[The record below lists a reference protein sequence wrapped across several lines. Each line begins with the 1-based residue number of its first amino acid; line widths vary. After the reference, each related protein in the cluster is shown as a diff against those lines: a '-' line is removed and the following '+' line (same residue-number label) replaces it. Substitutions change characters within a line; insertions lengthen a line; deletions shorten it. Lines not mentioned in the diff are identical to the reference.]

1 MTQPLYW
8 TMLTE
13 AGRAKVANAIGT
25 GLKINIIKFA
35 VGDGDILPDAN
46 DLVNPRFTG
55 LINSSQAVTDNA
67 SRVEMIGIVPSTE
80 GGFYVKE
87 AAFYTEDNVAFAIV
101 KYPATYKPNIDD
113 NASAELGIKA
123 IIDVTQAD
131 VVNLKI
137 DPSMV
142 YATQNWVTNELTKIT
157 GMLTL
162 DGGNFTDSYPNAMP
176 VDGGGI

>member
-8 TMLTE
+8 TMLTA

-87 AAFYTEDNVAFAIV
+87 AAFYTEDNVA
-101 KYPATYKPNIDD
+101 
-113 NASAELGIKA
+113 AELGIKA

-162 DGGNFTDSYPNAMP
+162 DGGNFTDSYPNATP
-176 VDGGGI
+176 IDGGGI